1 MQDILQYYK
10 NAIERLKVILLDSNL
25 DFLLNMLM

>member
-1 MQDILQYYK
+1 MQDILQCYK